1 MGKRKGSLIRQE
13 KEIWLTAKRGIGL
26 WSLGIGLLLGGLVF
40 GLHQQTGGQNSFA
53 AGKENFWVDMKDEN
67 DRLLLVKEGTVLPVG
82 NKVRL
87 EIPMERMPR
96 QQVSLQVIAI
106 DEKGEVFGSR
116 IIRIKAE
123 D

>member
-1 MGKRKGSLIRQE
+1 MRS
-13 KEIWLTAKRGIGL
+13 
-26 WSLGIGLLLGGLVF
+26 
-40 GLHQQTGGQNSFA
+40 SFA
-53 AGKENFWVDMKDEN
+53 AGKETFWVDMKDEN

-82 NKVRL
+82 DKVRL

-96 QQVSLQVIAI
+96 QQMSLQIIAI